1 MRAADTSSAN
11 ASRWYSGVI
20 PAADN
25 IAVIARVFGVSTDEI
40 YRVIN
45 GEESSAPRSRAAIR
59 AELDANEPIEIPLI
73 KDLVAHMGAGGG
85 FVDDYVY
92 LSPSFRRRSHR
103 NIRAIRAHGDCMLPA
118 IEDGDVVIFDMEAH
132 YKPNDVV
139 VANADGHAVVR
150 RLMEV
155 GGRMVL
161 RADATGDTHVL
172 TEDDQIYGKVIAT
185 QRSFGVA

>member
-11 ASRWYSGVI
+11 ASRWHSGSI
-20 PAADN
+20 PSGEN
-25 IAVIARVFGVSTDEI
+25 IALIARTFGVTTDEI

-45 GEESSAPRSRAAIR
+45 GEESSAPRSRAELR

-103 NIRAIRAHGDCMLPA
+103 NIRAIRARGDCMLPQIA
-118 IEDGDVVIFDMEAH
+118 DGDVVIFDMEAA
-132 YKPNDVV
+132 YRAKDVV
-139 VANADGHAVVR
+139 VAKADGHAVVR
-150 RLMEV
+150 RLMDV
-155 GGRMVL
+155 AGRMVL
-161 RADATGDTHVL
+161 RADATGDTHAL
-172 TEDDQIYGKVIAT
+172 SEDDEIYGKVIAI
-185 QRSFGVA
+185 QRSLGAA